1 MHRELEILCDAVKQ
15 AGQRVLHLA
24 KEGFETYR
32 KKDRSPVTSAD
43 LEANRILQE
52 ALMGHFPED
61 GWLSEESPDNSE
73 RLGKKRVWV
82 VDPIDGTKH
91 FMKGIPQYAISVA
104 LVENERLIV
113 GVVYNPATQELF
125 SSTRGSGLCLN
136 GTPIQGDHP
145 IGERLSILLNP
156 SRLEKGEFEAYER
169 HATCHPMGS
178 IAYTLALVAAGKADG
193 TLNFDSLHEWDI
205 AAGVLL
211 VQEAGGI
218 AMDSHKKPMSFNQ
231 PNTEV
236 HGVIAARP
244 GARES
249 IEFLMNTVA
258 IEEATKKQAGDS
270 S

>member
-15 AGQRVLHLA
+15 AGERVLHLA

-113 GVVYNPATQELF
+113 EAVQSAGITNAIAAMGRPTCAVLPEALQSDRVTISLGCIGNRVYT
-125 SSTRGSGLCLN
+125 GL
-136 GTPIQGDHP
+136 GDD
-145 IGERLSILLNP
+145 
-156 SRLEKGEFEAYER
+156 EAYM
-169 HATCHPMGS
+169 AIPGS
-178 IAYTLALVAAGKADG
+178 KLQDVVDKLHTIVEANKQLEAFHRSRAGAKA
-193 TLNFDSLHEWDI
+193 
-205 AAGVLL
+205 
-211 VQEAGGI
+211 
-218 AMDSHKKPMSFNQ
+218 
-231 PNTEV
+231 
-236 HGVIAARP
+236 
-244 GARES
+244 
-249 IEFLMNTVA
+249 
-258 IEEATKKQAGDS
+258 
-270 S
+270 

>member
-1 MHRELEILCDAVKQ
+1 MHRELEILCEAVKQ

-104 LVENERLIV
+104 LVEGSQPVLAA
-113 GVVYNPATQELF
+113 VYNPATEELF
-125 SSTRGSGLCLN
+125 SAIRGNGLHLN
-136 GTPIQGDHP
+136 EEPVHVNQP
-145 IGERLSILLNP
+145 VSERLKILLNP
-156 SRLEKGEFEAYER
+156 SRLAKGEFKEYADT
-169 HATCHPMGS
+169 ADLQPMGS
-178 IAYTLALVAAGKADG
+178 IAYSMALVAAGKADG
-193 TLNFDSLHEWDI
+193 TINVDPLHEWDVV
-205 AAGVLL
+205 AGWLL
-211 VQEAGGI
+211 VQEGRGTVTDYKGMPI
-218 AMDSHKKPMSFNQ
+218 FYNQ
-231 PNTEV
+231 AEPLV
-236 HGVIAARP
+236 HGILAARCGTQQP
-244 GARES
+244 
-249 IEFLMNTVA
+249 F
-258 IEEATKKQAGDS
+258 EALISKGTTKRGPS
-270 S
+270 P